1 MILRQLRSEL
11 LKLRTT
17 RTFWALVGT
26 AVGLVVLITVLT
38 LALDT
43 KLDTEGDV
51 RGVLSTAGASGLLLL
66 VLGAVFSAG
75 EYRHG
80 TIAWTL
86 LVTPNRLRV
95 MAAQA
100 LACAVA
106 GAVVGVAIA
115 VLTAAIALPWLAA
128 KDAASLSTGQLVGLF
143 GGGVLYTALAAALGA
158 GMGAVLRN
166 QVVAIV
172 LVLVLLF
179 VVDPAIAALVEGYDR
194 YSLSGLEAALIGGT
208 AEESRVD
215 ELPPFWLAALLWA
228 AYTAVLVGAATVL
241 TSRRDI

>member
-43 KLDTEGDV
+43 KLNTEGDV

-95 MAAQA
+95 MVAQA

-106 GAVVGVAIA
+106 GAVVGVGIA
-115 VLTAAIALPWLAA
+115 ALTAAIALPWLAA
-128 KDAASLSTGQLVGLF
+128 KDAASLSTGQLVGVF
-143 GGGVLYTALAAALGA
+143 AGGALYTALAAALGA

-172 LVLVLLF
+172 LVLVILF

>member
-43 KLDTEGDV
+43 KLNTEGDV

-106 GAVVGVAIA
+106 GAVIGVAIA
-115 VLTAAIALPWLAA
+115 ALTAAIALPWLAA

>member
-43 KLDTEGDV
+43 KLNTEGDV

-115 VLTAAIALPWLAA
+115 ALTAAIALPWLAA

-208 AEESRVD
+208 AEESRAD

>member
-43 KLDTEGDV
+43 KLNTEGDV

-115 VLTAAIALPWLAA
+115 ALTAAIALPWLAA

-172 LVLVLLF
+172 LVLVILF

-215 ELPPFWLAALLWA
+215 ELPPFWLAALLSA
-228 AYTAVLVGAATVL
+228 AYTAVLVCAATVL

>member
-43 KLDTEGDV
+43 KLNTEGDV

-115 VLTAAIALPWLAA
+115 ALTAAIALPWLAA

-208 AEESRVD
+208 AEDSQVD

>member
-43 KLDTEGDV
+43 KLNTEGDV

-115 VLTAAIALPWLAA
+115 ALTAAIALPWLAA

-172 LVLVLLF
+172 LVLVILF

-215 ELPPFWLAALLWA
+215 ELPPFWLAGLLWA